1 LGRVP
6 GGLLIENR
14 RIEVIPMA
22 GKNAF
27 FRWAVTRVVA
37 HSLTGKSADLQR
49 LIRIVRRIPTTVAVR
64 RFFDALDSSVSGRDS
79 LGDLFLRVGRRLSPA
94 SRRGISGNLLYNE
107 FIAGYKIRRAH
118 SIAGNWVPS
127 FFVMSPTMRCTL
139 SCRGC
144 YSGIYRKEE
153 TLSFGEMDRVLGEA
167 RELGI
172 FFVVISGGEP
182 YLLADQLLRLFK
194 KHRDM
199 YFLTYTNGTLLDE
212 TICRQL
218 ARLGNVAL
226 AVSVEGFERETEERR
241 GPAVFSKILKSM
253 ELMRR
258 EGLLFGFSA
267 TATRENVDA
276 ITSREFV
283 EFYLDKGCLF
293 GWYFLFLPVG
303 ADPVIELAPSPEQR
317 VEMGSRISR
326 LRHEYPIF
334 LGDFWNDGP
343 AVGGCMAGGR
353 NYLHILNN
361 GNVEPCVFCHFS
373 SDNIKGKTL
382 LEVANSPFFKAIRRE
397 FPYNPTG
404 NLLRPCMIIDNP
416 QVLRKLVEQYAIPAG
431 HDKADAIVR
440 EPQVVSW
447 ADAYAARMAELT
459 EPLWEAMVNDPGSRW
474 YREGPE
480 YRDYLRPP
488 VCFEGERPTDDA
500 SQPMVLSDRGGPV
513 SDDGDHVLPR
523 SAGSIPRGCSAQRR

>member
-1 LGRVP
+1 MGQVSGEP
-6 GGLLIENR
+6 LIEQR
-14 RIEVIPMA
+14 RIEMIPMTR
-22 GKNAF
+22 KNAI
-27 FRWAVTRVVA
+27 FRWVVTRVLA
-37 HSLTGKSADLQR
+37 HSLTGKTADLER
-49 LIRIVRRIPTTVAVR
+49 LIRIARRIPTTVAAR
-64 RFFDALDSSVSGRDS
+64 RFFDTLESSLSRRDALGE
-79 LGDLFLRVGRRLSPA
+79 LFLRIGRQLSPA
-94 SRRGISGNLLYNE
+94 SRSGIAGNLIYNE

-118 SIAGNWVPS
+118 SVGGDWVPG

-144 YSGIYRKEE
+144 YSGIYPKDE
-153 TLSFGEMDRVLGEA
+153 TLSFGEMDRILGEA

-172 FFVVISGGEP
+172 YFVVISGGEP
-182 YLLADQLLRLFK
+182 YLLADQLLRLFQ
-194 KHRDM
+194 KHHDM

-212 TICRQL
+212 TLCRQL

-226 AVSVEGFERETEERR
+226 GISVEGFERETEERR
-241 GPAVFSKILKSM
+241 GPGVFSKIMKAM
-253 ELMRR
+253 ELLRR

-267 TATRENVDA
+267 TATRENVDT

-283 EFYLDKGCLF
+283 KFYLEKGALF
-293 GWYFLFLPVG
+293 GWYFQFLPVG

-317 VEMGSRISR
+317 VEMGKRVSRMR
-326 LRHEYPIF
+326 QEYPIF

-353 NYLHILNN
+353 TYLHILNN

-382 LEVANSPFFKAIRRE
+382 LQVANSPFFKAIRRE
-397 FPYNPTG
+397 FPYNRTG

-416 QVLRKLVEQYAIPAG
+416 HVLRRLVEQYAIRAG
-431 HDKADAIVR
+431 HEKADAIVR
-440 EPQVVSW
+440 EPKTVSW

-459 EPLWEAMVNDPGSRW
+459 EPLWEAMVNDPDSRW

-488 VCFEGERPTDDA
+488 ILFEGERPTDDA
-500 SQPMVLSDRGGPV
+500 SQPMVPPDR
-513 SDDGDHVLPR
+513 
-523 SAGSIPRGCSAQRR
+523 